1 MTRETKNLEASIRA
15 RLLNVARETK
25 REFQLVLT
33 HYALERLLYRL
44 SVSPFSERFVL
55 KGALLFT
62 IWLDD
67 PLRPTRDLDLL
78 GRDSSEPEQLTQVF
92 RAILRQ
98 PVEADGLVFGIAD
111 LQTRTIRE
119 HTRYGGMRVETT
131 ATLERARI
139 PIQIDIGFGDAITPH
154 PNEVSYPSLLG
165 MPSPRL
171 RAYPRETVIAEKLEA
186 LVSLGFTNSRMKDF
200 FDILMIARNFDFDG
214 ETLAAAVRATFA
226 RRQTP
231 LPVESPDGLSD
242 AFAAMPDAMAR
253 WRAFTRRDLLT
264 ATPSDFHQVVS
275 EIRAFLLP
283 VIAEAHMPGVSPGRW
298 APGGP
303 WRR

>member
-1 MTRETKNLEASIRA
+1 MTRETKNLEASICA

-67 PLRPTRDLDLL
+67 PLRSTRDLDLL
-78 GRDSSEPEQLTQVF
+78 GRDSAEPGQLTQVF
-92 RAILRQ
+92 RAILQQ

-111 LQTRTIRE
+111 LHARTIRE

-214 ETLAAAVRATFA
+214 ETLATAVRATFR

-242 AFAAMPDAMAR
+242 AFASMPDAMAR

-283 VIAEAHMPGVSPGRW
+283 VIAGARMAGVSPGRW